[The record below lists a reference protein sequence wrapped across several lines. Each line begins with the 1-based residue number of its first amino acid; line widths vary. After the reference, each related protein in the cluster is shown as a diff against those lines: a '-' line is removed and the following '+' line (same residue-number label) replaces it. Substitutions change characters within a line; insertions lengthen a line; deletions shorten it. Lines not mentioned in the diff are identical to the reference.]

1 MEWIAAELLFSAPL
15 NLTESRW
22 LIQMSRL
29 CLSCQP
35 CPLMG
40 FSLEPLGSRAESPC
54 CAFFKRKHWK
64 DDEQSLG
71 IELCGSSA
79 QQVEDLTLAWL
90 QGEVCHGW
98 NIVPDRETVLSL
110 SKEKGSKSQKQRRI
124 RETFRGGQQNKGGLK
139 KQLWWRQQERSQ
151 VFRKALGRQSD
162 KCSYF
167 TKFPRQRSHKEEYV
181 GIKMNR

>member
-1 MEWIAAELLFSAPL
+1 MKWIAAEPLFSTPL

-35 CPLMG
+35 CPLIG
-40 FSLEPLGSRAESPC
+40 FSLDLLGSRAESPC
-54 CAFFKRKHWK
+54 CALFKRKHWK

-79 QQVEDLTLAWL
+79 QHVEDLTLAWL

-98 NIVPDRETVLSL
+98 STVQDRAIVLPLSR
-110 SKEKGSKSQKQRRI
+110 EKGSKSQKQRWI
-124 RETFRGGQQNKGGLK
+124 RETFKDRGGQQNKGGLK
-139 KQLWWRQQERSQ
+139 KQLWWTQQKRSQ
-151 VFRKALGRQSD
+151 MFRKDHWEDNQKTAPVSPSSSGR
-162 KCSYF
+162 
-167 TKFPRQRSHKEEYV
+167 EV
-181 GIKMNR
+181 IKKSLQE

>member
-1 MEWIAAELLFSAPL
+1 MNCCWTTFFSAPL

-29 CLSCQP
+29 CLNGQP

-40 FSLEPLGSRAESPC
+40 FSLDPLGSRAESRC
-54 CAFFKRKHWK
+54 CGLYKRKHCK

-90 QGEVCHGW
+90 QGEICHGW
-98 NIVPDRETVLSL
+98 NGIPDRGIVLSL
-110 SKEKGSKSQKQRRI
+110 SKEKGSQKQRWI
-124 RETFRGGQQNKGGLK
+124 RDTFKG
-139 KQLWWRQQERSQ
+139 S
-151 VFRKALGRQSD
+151 S
-162 KCSYF
+162 
-167 TKFPRQRSHKEEYV
+167 EEYSN
-181 GIKMNR
+181 IKEGLRNSFGGDSRRGARCLGKTTGKAIRRLLLFYQVPQAKKS

>member
-1 MEWIAAELLFSAPL
+1 MKWIAAEPLFSTPL

-35 CPLMG
+35 CPLIG
-40 FSLEPLGSRAESPC
+40 FSLDLLGSRAESPC
-54 CAFFKRKHWK
+54 CGLFKRKHWK
-64 DDEQSLG
+64 DDKQSLG

-98 NIVPDRETVLSL
+98 STVQDRAIVLPLSR
-110 SKEKGSKSQKQRRI
+110 EKGSKSQKQRWI
-124 RETFRGGQQNKGGLK
+124 RETFKDSSGEDSKIKEGLRNSFGGHSRREARCLGKTTGKTIRKL
-139 KQLWWRQQERSQ
+139 LLFHQ
-151 VFRKALGRQSD
+151 VPQAEKS
-162 KCSYF
+162 
-167 TKFPRQRSHKEEYV
+167 
-181 GIKMNR
+181 